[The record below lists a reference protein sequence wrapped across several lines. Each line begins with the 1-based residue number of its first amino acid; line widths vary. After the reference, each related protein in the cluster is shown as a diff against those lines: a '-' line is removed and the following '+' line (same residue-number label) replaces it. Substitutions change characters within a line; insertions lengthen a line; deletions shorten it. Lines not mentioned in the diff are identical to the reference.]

1 MQLETIINSTWIVAV
16 IIIAICVITYV
27 IKKGKVSLYDA
38 ALYLVTVAED
48 EWGSDTGK
56 IKFAQVL
63 TTIKKMY
70 PFTSFFL
77 KEKELADIIEAA
89 LDEMKRII
97 AAKKAKEEK
106 LLKEKM
112 EQEMANLKME
122 QTTAEEQESQE

>member
-1 MQLETIINSTWIVAV
+1 MQVETILNSTWAVAV
-16 IIIAICVITYV
+16 IVIVCCVITYV
-27 IKKGKVSLYDA
+27 IKKGKVGLYDA

-70 PFTSFFL
+70 PITTFFL
-77 KEKELADIIEAA
+77 KQEDISQIIEDA

-97 AAKKAKEEK
+97 ASKKAKEEK
-106 LLKEKM
+106 LLKEELEKV
-112 EQEMANLKME
+112 
-122 QTTAEEQESQE
+122 EQESQE